1 MLFLVTH
8 THTPDR
14 CPADDPKPL
23 HQLAQEDHARTCGVK
38 VHGSYVAA
46 SEHTLYFA
54 LEAAELSSVVR
65 FLRPLGK
72 VGTARIVPIQRLPDA
87 LKTLEETAR

>member
-8 THTPDR
+8 THTPDH

-23 HQLAQEDHARTCGVK
+23 HQLAGEDHPRSCGVE

-46 SEHTLYFA
+46 SEHTLYFVV
-54 LEAAELSSVVR
+54 EAAEVSSVAR

-72 VGTARIVPIQRLPDA
+72 IGTARISPVQRLPDA
-87 LKTLEETAR
+87 LKTLEAH